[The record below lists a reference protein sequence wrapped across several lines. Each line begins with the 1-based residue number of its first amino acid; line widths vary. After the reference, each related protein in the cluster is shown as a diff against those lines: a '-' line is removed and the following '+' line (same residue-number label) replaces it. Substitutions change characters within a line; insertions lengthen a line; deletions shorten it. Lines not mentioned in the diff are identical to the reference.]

1 MTHEEERNYCPRCG
15 KRLGKSDWDVHTCT
29 PPQENPAPC
38 ARHCEANA
46 FQIVIKNLKAQLAQP
61 EQKPVAWMGTDIEG
75 NPNKFRLNFF
85 SGAIPLFTTP
95 PQRKPLTDE
104 EIINKCLESGF
115 ERNCLGWSFTYGKL
129 DYHLLKLAR
138 AIEAAHN
145 IKEKKHDA
153 TTK

>member
-1 MTHEEERNYCPRCG
+1 MTQELLGRVHRELLDVLNSINQDKIHHDGDDFHELLN
-15 KRLGKSDWDVHTCT
+15 DV
-29 PPQENPAPC
+29 E
-38 ARHCEANA
+38 
-46 FQIVIKNLKAQLAQP
+46 KALAQP
-61 EQKPVAWMGTDIEG
+61 EQEPVISKWVLREVYFDEDGEPTMHRST
-75 NPNKFRLNFF
+75 
-85 SGAIPLFTTP
+85 

-145 IKEKKHDA
+145 IKEN
-153 TTK
+153 T